1 MLPLKGTPREPLP
14 EVVELPEENDPNHQ
28 IARVPSRA
36 ASRHESPDAAS
47 IAQSDIHRALAI
59 LRADLQTVEEA
70 ILDLELIAQEN
81 RTLDAPIPK
90 PSKVIEIR
98 SKRA

>member
-1 MLPLKGTPREPLP
+1 MLPLKGTPREALP
-14 EVVELPEENDPNHQ
+14 EVLELSEENHSHQ
-28 IARVPSRA
+28 IAGVPCKA
-36 ASRHESPDAAS
+36 AIRHELPDAAS
-47 IAQSDIHRALAI
+47 MAQSNIHQALAI
-59 LRADLQTVEEA
+59 LRADLQAVEQA
-70 ILDLELIAQEN
+70 IRDLELIAHEN